1 MNRLRKQTVERVS
14 AGFMSGYL
22 ANVNTPGKENFN
34 PRGVFMFALPRHLPA
49 IGGKIIPSIYPR
61 ISGDINA
68 YYLFLFSA
76 ASLNS
81 FKAAANF
88 IEDADG
94 FPRKYFCGRNSYV
107 SSYPDV
113 SLLIPS
119 YGCSLLRYVHYG
131 WQS

>member
-34 PRGVFMFALPRHLPA
+34 PRGIFVFALPRHLPA
-49 IGGKIIPSIYPR
+49 IGGKIKTRIYPPLTGG
-61 ISGDINA
+61 IKA

-94 FPRKYFCGRNSYV
+94 FPRK
-107 SSYPDV
+107 
-113 SLLIPS
+113 I
-119 YGCSLLRYVHYG
+119 LLR
-131 WQS
+131 

>member
-49 IGGKIIPSIYPR
+49 IIYPR

-94 FPRKYFCGRNSYV
+94 FPRK
-107 SSYPDV
+107 
-113 SLLIPS
+113 I
-119 YGCSLLRYVHYG
+119 LLR
-131 WQS
+131 

>member
-22 ANVNTPGKENFN
+22 ANVNTLGKKISI
-34 PRGVFMFALPRHLPA
+34 PGVFLCLLCQDISRHRREDNTQH
-49 IGGKIIPSIYPR
+49 ISR

-68 YYLFLFSA
+68 YYLFLFSV

-94 FPRKYFCGRNSYV
+94 FPRK
-107 SSYPDV
+107 
-113 SLLIPS
+113 I
-119 YGCSLLRYVHYG
+119 LLR
-131 WQS
+131 

>member
-34 PRGVFMFALPRHLPA
+34 PRGIFMFAL
-49 IGGKIIPSIYPR
+49 PSIYPR

-94 FPRKYFCGRNSYV
+94 FPRK
-107 SSYPDV
+107 
-113 SLLIPS
+113 I
-119 YGCSLLRYVHYG
+119 LLR
-131 WQS
+131 